1 MSTGTAA
8 EQLMHDVLLA
18 AVPAETHPADCPFCA
33 AATHD
38 EEAPVAT
45 EDDIKAAVD
54 AATADAVATI
64 AELKAQLATHDQAAN
79 EAAVAELQSKLD
91 EAVAARKT
99 ADEELTATV
108 AFLEAEH
115 ARVSEE
121 VAAAARRD
129 ERVEAVRAT
138 AVFPDAYVEEN
149 ADRWAKYGE
158 DAWTT
163 QLGEY
168 QAIAAARPAS
178 SEVPVVEEKAAP
190 ALTAV
195 AATANDST
203 DRKSAVADVLA
214 LRSRGVDLRQII

>member
-1 MSTGTAA
+1 
-8 EQLMHDVLLA
+8 MHDVLLA
-18 AVPAETHPADCPFCA
+18 SVPAETHPADCPFCA
-33 AATHD
+33 AATHH

-64 AELKAQLATHDQAAN
+64 AELRAKLATHDQAAT

-91 EAVAARKT
+91 EAVAGRKT
-99 ADEELTATV
+99 AEEELTTTV
-108 AFLEAEH
+108 AFLDAEH

-138 AVFPDAYVEEN
+138 AVFPSDYVEGN

-158 DAWTT
+158 DAWAT

-168 QAIAAARPAS
+168 QAIAAARPAV
-178 SEVPVVEEKAAP
+178 SEVPVVDEKAAP

-195 AATANDST
+195 TAVANDST